1 MKKDNGVFCALPFL
15 HLHVNAKGN
24 VKPCCISPTTS
35 EDVGKLSKS
44 TLEEI
49 FNNDKMKQM
58 RLDMINGVPRPD
70 FCKAC
75 YKNEEAGFQSYRHGM
90 NAGFQESVEPALDT
104 MAEDGYLEPKL
115 KYFDTRYSNL
125 CNLKC
130 RTCGSD
136 YSTSWSKENADN
148 GKGSY
153 KELKAYTEK
162 DPFDNQYLNVE
173 RAYFAGGEP
182 LIMPEHYDTL
192 RKIIETGRASEV
204 ELAYNTN
211 MTKLNYNKQYLP
223 DLWKQFKSVHLGL
236 SIDNVGERA
245 NYIRNGNVKWNKI
258 EQNIKTLRDYSNVDF
273 VISPTVSMMSVYT
286 MTDMHRYLYENNI
299 IRDIDQIRFNLLHDP
314 SYYSVKILP
323 DSIKKEIQAKIADH
337 ITWIEDNNGSQKT
350 VNEFQT
356 LSDYLNNK
364 WTDFEQTLWTTHLI
378 KEINSMDNRRNESFP
393 DTFPEY
399 KAWWEE
405 ITKNLIPTTNIQ

>member
-24 VKPCCISPTTS
+24 VKPCCISPATS
-35 EDVGKLSKS
+35 EDVGKLSNS

-58 RLDMINGVPRPD
+58 RLDMINGVSRPD
-70 FCKAC
+70 LCKAC
-75 YKNEEAGFQSYRHGM
+75 YKNEGAGFQSFRHAM
-90 NAGFQESVEPALDT
+90 NKRFQEAVEPALDT
-104 MAEDGYLEPKL
+104 MTEDGYLEPKL
-115 KYFDTRYSNL
+115 KYLDTRYSNL

-130 RTCGSD
+130 RTCGGD

-162 DPFDNQYLNVE
+162 DPFDNQYHNVE

-192 RKIIETGRASEV
+192 RKIIDTGRASEV

-223 DLWKQFKSVHLGL
+223 DLWKEFKSVHLGL

-299 IRDIDQIRFNLLHDP
+299 IRDINQIRFNLLHDP
-314 SYYSVKILP
+314 GYYSVKILP
-323 DSIKKEIQAKIADH
+323 DYIKKEIQAKIADH
-337 ITWIEDNNGSQKT
+337 ITWIEENNGSQVT

-364 WTDFEQTLWTTHLI
+364 WTDFEQTLWTNHLI
-378 KEINSMDNRRNESFP
+378 KEINSMDNIRNESFP

-399 KAWWEE
+399 RTWWEE
-405 ITKNLIPTTNIQ
+405 ITNNVIPTTNIQ